1 MRVRW
6 LTRAI
11 ESLIAARNYIAQDN
25 PKAAE
30 EFFSYVIVS
39 TTHLEQYP
47 QIGRTGR
54 VHGTRELVLV
64 KYPYIV
70 PYRVKGEEVQILR
83 VLHSARIWPSGV

>member
-30 EFFSYVIVS
+30 EFFRYVIVS

-70 PYRVKGEEVQILR
+70 PYRVKGQEVQILR
-83 VLHSARIWPSGV
+83 VLHSARIWPSGF